1 MKEEELRKAAD
12 EYTSSDKIRYIQDAT
27 DRDVE
32 DAFVEGAEWALE
44 HQWISVDNSLPE
56 TDVAMWIARNED
68 GGLILS
74 IGKPYL
80 PRTYYVG
87 KLERRWL
94 PTGNNKHVLT
104 INRVVDDNL
113 HEHYDKGMFPEV
125 TFEKSPIEVELTIK
139 EKYK

>member
-1 MKEEELRKAAD
+1 
-12 EYTSSDKIRYIQDAT
+12 
-27 DRDVE
+27 
-32 DAFVEGAEWALE
+32 
-44 HQWISVDNSLPE
+44 
-56 TDVAMWIARNED
+56 MWIARNED

-113 HEHYDKGMFPEV
+113 HEHYDKGMLPKVLDYGGIRNEQPLWLTSGKQWSVLFHG
-125 TFEKSPIEVELTIK
+125 PINELDYESISDSLRDALFDMIK
-139 EKYK
+139 WLKTNKLI